1 MRECGN
7 RWFLGNFSYFSRFLT
22 FAEFEKEK
30 NKAECRKRA
39 EKQKNQ
45 SGNHSPNNDT
55 GILRQSLDN
64 HDGFVPRERK
74 EPIRGLLH
82 PD

>member
-1 MRECGN
+1 METGGSLET
-7 RWFLGNFSYFSRFLT
+7 FLIFLALT
-22 FAEFEKEK
+22 FVEFGKEK
-30 NKAECRKRA
+30 KRKKKGRA
-39 EKQKNQ
+39 SKPRREPKC
-45 SGNHSPNNDT
+45 NHSPNNDT

-74 EPIRGLLH
+74 EPNRGLLH